1 MLNAIDTKNLN
12 DVKNRF
18 LPLPRSAAE
27 GLEHEPQITD
37 FEIIKELGV
46 GSFGQ
51 VYLAKHKKTKAV
63 YAIKSIDKTDDQ
75 NLEEKANFSREVEI
89 MYKLHHPNIVKL
101 YGHFEDSK
109 YCYFIMQYIP
119 KRSVYE
125 IIPKP
130 GKKPNFQLIASVMKD
145 LISAVYYLHNMKPI
159 IIHRDIKPE
168 NVLLDENSRAYLTD
182 FGWSNY
188 IQSFKR
194 RTTVCGTPLYLPPEM
209 VNETSH
215 DEKADIWCI
224 GVLLFELS
232 TGRVP
237 FDGRDLE
244 TVKANILRLNITWPR
259 EIDPEV
265 KDLISQILRL
275 NPKSRLSIEEI
286 LSHSFFS
293 KYFPNAVNELIKPDH
308 QQNKIFIVSQ
318 DDPKTWGEIKKKPTI
333 STSTSSGCGNTN
345 SNINTNSTTTI
356 NNNPHSNTNSNSN
369 NKTNNFTKIN
379 VRRNNTRTN
388 SNSNLNANV
397 NINVNVNANA
407 PKNFQRTKTF
417 LVPKT
422 EIDLTSH
429 ERRNSHNKRS
439 SGRGNIT
446 TNANTNTKNFHSHN
460 NSLNKSNRNSNA
472 HKSFNTNTNNYRY
485 TVRYNL
491 RDNHSKNTTN
501 TTSNNNNNSFRNS
514 NNTYSS
520 NTTNYTNSSNNRG
533 SFINNLGGYSNNN
546 YSSNTTNKGNAGTI
560 KKTSTYSSNTFSKVN
575 RMSYRN
581 SNSKKYANNNNNAT
595 DKNRMSFKHNN
606 HTNYNSNTINN
617 NRSAYNPFL
626 SNQFIQ

>member
-130 GKKPNFQLIASVMKD
+130 GKKPNLQLIASVMKD

-308 QQNKIFIVSQ
+308 QQNRIFIVSQ

-397 NINVNVNANA
+397 NVNANA

-439 SGRGNIT
+439 SGRGNIS

-546 YSSNTTNKGNAGTI
+546 YSSSTTNKGNAGTI
-560 KKTSTYSSNTFSKVN
+560 KKSSTYSSNTFSKVN

>member
-1 MLNAIDTKNLN
+1 MLNAIDTKFLN

-18 LPLPRSAAE
+18 LPLPRSASE

-51 VYLAKHKKTKAV
+51 VYLAKHKKTKAI

-101 YGHFEDSK
+101 YGHFEDSN

-188 IQSFKR
+188 VQSFKR

-237 FDGRDLE
+237 FEGRDLE

-286 LSHSFFS
+286 LSHSFFT

-333 STSTSSGCGNTN
+333 STSSSSGGGNTN
-345 SNINTNSTTTI
+345 FNINANTSTSTHI
-356 NNNPHSNTNSNSN
+356 NSNTNYN
-369 NKTNNFTKIN
+369 NNISANNFTKIN
-379 VRRNNTRTN
+379 VRNNNTRTN
-388 SNSNLNANV
+388 ANSNVSSNV
-397 NINVNVNANA
+397 HR
-407 PKNFQRTKTF
+407 NFHRTKTIF
-417 LVPKT
+417 VPKT

-429 ERRNSHNKRS
+429 ERENNHNRRS
-439 SGRGNIT
+439 SGRGIT
-446 TNANTNTKNFHSHN
+446 KVVHSHN

-472 HKSFNTNTNNYRY
+472 HKSFNTNTNNFRY
-485 TVRYNL
+485 SVKYNL
-491 RDNHSKNTTN
+491 RDNHSKNIPTTN
-501 TTSNNNNNSFRNS
+501 NYSNSFRNS
-514 NNTYSS
+514 NNTFSS

-533 SFINNLGGYSNNN
+533 SFINNNVGYSNIN
-546 YSSNTTNKGNAGTI
+546 YSSNTLSKGNAGTI
-560 KKTSTYSSNTFSKVN
+560 KKTSTYSNNTFSKVN

-581 SNSKKYANNNNNAT
+581 SNSKKNTNNNNSNAT
-595 DKNRMSFKHNN
+595 DRNRMSFKHNN

-626 SNQFIQ
+626 SNQYIQ

>member
-130 GKKPNFQLIASVMKD
+130 GKKPNLQLIASVMKD

-308 QQNKIFIVSQ
+308 QQNRIFIVSQ

-397 NINVNVNANA
+397 NVNANA

-446 TNANTNTKNFHSHN
+446 TNTNTNTKNFHSHN

-514 NNTYSS
+514 NKTYSS

-546 YSSNTTNKGNAGTI
+546 YSSSTTNKGNAGTI

>member
-130 GKKPNFQLIASVMKD
+130 GKKPNLQLIASVMKD

-308 QQNKIFIVSQ
+308 QQNRIFIVSQ

-388 SNSNLNANV
+388 SNSNLNA
-397 NINVNVNANA
+397 NVNVNANA

-546 YSSNTTNKGNAGTI
+546 YSSSTTNKGNAGTI

>member
-1 MLNAIDTKNLN
+1 MLNAIDTKFLN

-18 LPLPRSAAE
+18 LPLPRSASE

-37 FEIIKELGV
+37 FEVIKELGV

-51 VYLAKHKKTKAV
+51 VHLVKHKKTKAI
-63 YAIKSIDKTDDQ
+63 YALKSIDKTDDQ

-101 YGHFEDSK
+101 YGHFEDSN

-125 IIPKP
+125 IIPKA
-130 GKKPNFQLIASVMKD
+130 GKKPNLQLVASVMKD
-145 LISAVYYLHNMKPI
+145 LISAVYYLHNMKPV

-168 NVLLDENSRAYLTD
+168 NILLDENSRAYLTD

-215 DEKADIWCI
+215 DENADIWCI

-244 TVKANILRLNITWPR
+244 TVKANILRLNIAWPR

-286 LSHSFFS
+286 LSHSFFT
-293 KYFPNAVNELIKPDH
+293 KYFPNAVNELIKPDN
-308 QQNKIFIVSQ
+308 QQNKIFVVSQ
-318 DDPKTWGEIKKKPTI
+318 DDPKTWGEFKKKPPV
-333 STSTSSGCGNTN
+333 STSSFSTGGNA
-345 SNINTNSTTTI
+345 
-356 NNNPHSNTNSNSN
+356 NSNSN
-369 NKTNNFTKIN
+369 SNANTNNNSNANNYTKIN
-379 VRRNNTRTN
+379 VRSNNTRISAN
-388 SNSNLNANV
+388 PNA
-397 NINVNVNANA
+397 NANA
-407 PKNFQRTKTF
+407 PKNYQRTKTF

-429 ERRNSHNKRS
+429 ERGNSNNIRS
-439 SGRGNIT
+439 SGRGGNKT
-446 TNANTNTKNFHSHN
+446 VHSHN
-460 NSLNKSNRNSNA
+460 NSINQKDRRISA
-472 HKSFNTNTNNYRY
+472 TKSFNSNTNNYRFS
-485 TVRYNL
+485 VKSNIH
-491 RDNHSKNTTN
+491 DNHSKNTTTGIN
-501 TTSNNNNNSFRNS
+501 YNNSFRNS

-520 NTTNYTNSSNNRG
+520 NTTSHTNSSNNRG
-533 SFINNLGGYSNNN
+533 SFKTNLVGNTSNN
-546 YSSNTTNKGNAGTI
+546 YSSSTTNKGTI
-560 KKTSTYSSNTFSKVN
+560 KKTSTINYSSNTFSKIN

-581 SNSKKYANNNNNAT
+581 SNAKKYANNNNNAAN
-595 DKNRMSFKHNN
+595 KNRMSFKPNN

-617 NRSAYNPFL
+617 NSSAYNPFM
-626 SNQFIQ
+626 SNQYIQ

>member
-1 MLNAIDTKNLN
+1 MLNAIDTKFLN

-18 LPLPRSAAE
+18 LPLPRSASE

-51 VYLAKHKKTKAV
+51 VYLAKHKKTKAI

-101 YGHFEDSK
+101 YGHFEDSN

-125 IIPKP
+125 IIPKA
-130 GKKPNFQLIASVMKD
+130 GKKPNLQLIASVMKD
-145 LISAVYYLHNMKPI
+145 LVSAVYYLHNMKPI

-168 NVLLDENSRAYLTD
+168 NILLDENSRAYLTD

-188 IQSFKR
+188 VQSFKR

-244 TVKANILRLNITWPR
+244 TVKANILRLNISWPR

-286 LSHSFFS
+286 LSHSFFT

-308 QQNKIFIVSQ
+308 QQNKIFVVSQ
-318 DDPKTWGEIKKKPTI
+318 DDPKTWGEIKKKPTV
-333 STSTSSGCGNTN
+333 STSSSSGAGNINSNNNASISTNTNVNTNTN
-345 SNINTNSTTTI
+345 SNNYTKINARS
-356 NNNPHSNTNSNSN
+356 SNTRINSISNSN
-369 NKTNNFTKIN
+369 ANPNANTNA
-379 VRRNNTRTN
+379 N
-388 SNSNLNANV
+388 SNIPRNY
-397 NINVNVNANA
+397 
-407 PKNFQRTKTF
+407 QRTKAF

-422 EIDLTSH
+422 EIDLTSN
-429 ERRNSHNKRS
+429 ERGNSHNRRS
-439 SGRGNIT
+439 SGRGS
-446 TNANTNTKNFHSHN
+446 NTKMIHSHN
-460 NSLNKSNRNSNA
+460 NSLNKSNRASNA

-485 TVRYNL
+485 SVKYNL
-491 RDNHSKNTTN
+491 RDNHSKNTT
-501 TTSNNNNNSFRNS
+501 TNNNNSFRNS
-514 NNTYSS
+514 NTTYNS

-533 SFINNLGGYSNNN
+533 SFKTNLVGYTNNN
-546 YSSNTTNKGNAGTI
+546 YSTSTTSKGNPGSI

-581 SNSKKYANNNNNAT
+581 SNSKKYANNNSNAT
-595 DKNRMSFKHNN
+595 DKNRMSFRHNN

-626 SNQFIQ
+626 SNQYIQ

>member
-308 QQNKIFIVSQ
+308 QQNRIFIVSQ

-388 SNSNLNANV
+388 SNSNLNA
-397 NINVNVNANA
+397 NVNVNANA

-533 SFINNLGGYSNNN
+533 SFTNNLGGYSNNN
-546 YSSNTTNKGNAGTI
+546 YSSSTTNKGNAGTI

-617 NRSAYNPFL
+617 NRSSYNPFL

>member
-1 MLNAIDTKNLN
+1 
-12 DVKNRF
+12 
-18 LPLPRSAAE
+18 
-27 GLEHEPQITD
+27 
-37 FEIIKELGV
+37 
-46 GSFGQ
+46 
-51 VYLAKHKKTKAV
+51 
-63 YAIKSIDKTDDQ
+63 
-75 NLEEKANFSREVEI
+75 
-89 MYKLHHPNIVKL
+89 
-101 YGHFEDSK
+101 
-109 YCYFIMQYIP
+109 MQYIP

-130 GKKPNFQLIASVMKD
+130 GKKPNLQLIASVMKD

-188 IQSFKR
+188 VQSFKR

-237 FDGRDLE
+237 FEGRDLE

-286 LSHSFFS
+286 LSHSFFT

-333 STSTSSGCGNTN
+333 STSSSSGGGNTN
-345 SNINTNSTTTI
+345 FNINANTNASTHI
-356 NNNPHSNTNSNSN
+356 NSNTNYN
-369 NKTNNFTKIN
+369 NNISANNFTKIN
-379 VRRNNTRTN
+379 VRNNNTRTN
-388 SNSNLNANV
+388 ANS
-397 NINVNVNANA
+397 NVNV
-407 PKNFQRTKTF
+407 PRNFHRTKTV

-429 ERRNSHNKRS
+429 ERENNHNRRS
-439 SGRGNIT
+439 SGRGIT
-446 TNANTNTKNFHSHN
+446 KVVHSHN

-472 HKSFNTNTNNYRY
+472 HKSFNTNNIRY
-485 TVRYNL
+485 SVKYNL
-491 RDNHSKNTTN
+491 RDNHSKNIPTTN
-501 TTSNNNNNSFRNS
+501 NYSNSFRNS
-514 NNTYSS
+514 NNTFSS
-520 NTTNYTNSSNNRG
+520 NTTNYTNNSNNRG
-533 SFINNLGGYSNNN
+533 SFINNNVGYSNIN
-546 YSSNTTNKGNAGTI
+546 YSSNTLSKGNAGTI
-560 KKTSTYSSNTFSKVN
+560 KKTSTYSNNTFSKVN

-581 SNSKKYANNNNNAT
+581 SNSKKNTNNNNSNVT
-595 DKNRMSFKHNN
+595 DRNRMSFKHNN

-626 SNQFIQ
+626 SNQYIQ

>member
-130 GKKPNFQLIASVMKD
+130 GKKPNLQLIASVMKD

-308 QQNKIFIVSQ
+308 QQNRIFIVSQ

-356 NNNPHSNTNSNSN
+356 NNNPHSNTNSNNN

-388 SNSNLNANV
+388 SNSNLNA
-397 NINVNVNANA
+397 NVNVNANA

>member
-130 GKKPNFQLIASVMKD
+130 GKKPNLQLIASVMKD

-308 QQNKIFIVSQ
+308 QQNRIFIVSQ

-397 NINVNVNANA
+397 NINANA
-407 PKNFQRTKTF
+407 PRNFQRTKTF

-439 SGRGNIT
+439 SGRGNIS

-546 YSSNTTNKGNAGTI
+546 YSSSTTNKGNAGTI

>member
-1 MLNAIDTKNLN
+1 MLNAIDTKFLN

-37 FEIIKELGV
+37 FEIMKELGV

-51 VYLAKHKKTKAV
+51 VFLAKHKKTKAI

-125 IIPKP
+125 IIPKS
-130 GKKPNFQLIASVMKD
+130 GKKPNLQLIASVMKD

-215 DEKADIWCI
+215 DENADIWCI

-244 TVKANILRLNITWPR
+244 TVKANILRLNIAWPR

-286 LSHSFFS
+286 LSHSFFT

-308 QQNKIFIVSQ
+308 QQNRIFVVSQ
-318 DDPKTWGEIKKKPTI
+318 DDPKAWGEIKKKPPV
-333 STSTSSGCGNTN
+333 STSTSSAGGNINSYTN
-345 SNINTNSTTTI
+345 ASTNINTNVSTTI
-356 NNNPHSNTNSNSN
+356 NNNTNTNSNSN
-369 NKTNNFTKIN
+369 SNTNTNSNTSNFTKIN
-379 VRRNNTRTN
+379 VRSNITRTN
-388 SNSNLNANV
+388 TSS
-397 NINVNVNANA
+397 NVNANA
-407 PKNFQRTKTF
+407 TKNYQRTKTF

-429 ERRNSHNKRS
+429 ERGNSHNKRS
-439 SGRGNIT
+439 SGRGNT
-446 TNANTNTKNFHSHN
+446 NTNNKMIHSHN
-460 NSLNKSNRNSNA
+460 NSLNRSNRASNA

-485 TVRYNL
+485 SVKYNL
-491 RDNHSKNTTN
+491 RDNQSKNTA
-501 TTSNNNNNSFRNS
+501 TTSNYNNSFRNS

-533 SFINNLGGYSNNN
+533 SFKTNLGGYSNNN
-546 YSSNTTNKGNAGTI
+546 YSSSTTSKGNVGAI
-560 KKTSTYSSNTFSKVN
+560 KKTSTYSSNTFSKIN

-581 SNSKKYANNNNNAT
+581 SNSKKYANNNNNAN

-626 SNQFIQ
+626 SNQYI

>member
-1 MLNAIDTKNLN
+1 MLNAIDTKFLN

-18 LPLPRSAAE
+18 LPLPRSASE
-27 GLEHEPQITD
+27 GLEHEPQIKD
-37 FEIIKELGV
+37 FELMKELGV

-51 VYLAKHKKTKAV
+51 VYLAKHKKTKAI

-125 IIPKP
+125 IIPKA
-130 GKKPNFQLIASVMKD
+130 GKKPNLQLVASVMKD

-168 NVLLDENSRAYLTD
+168 NILLDENSRAYLTD

-188 IQSFKR
+188 VQSFKR

-237 FDGRDLE
+237 FEGRDLE
-244 TVKANILRLNITWPR
+244 SVKANILRLNITWPR

-286 LSHSFFS
+286 LSHSFFT

-308 QQNKIFIVSQ
+308 QQNKIFVVSQ
-318 DDPKTWGEIKKKPTI
+318 DDPKTWGEIKKKPPV
-333 STSTSSGCGNTN
+333 STSTYSAGGNTN
-345 SNINTNSTTTI
+345 SNTNTAANI
-356 NNNPHSNTNSNSN
+356 NNNTHTNTNN
-369 NKTNNFTKIN
+369 NTNPYNFTKIN
-379 VRRNNTRTN
+379 VRSNNTRTN
-388 SNSNLNANV
+388 A
-397 NINVNVNANA
+397 NVNANA
-407 PKNFQRTKTF
+407 PKNYQRTKAI

-429 ERRNSHNKRS
+429 ERGNSHNKRS
-439 SGRGNIT
+439 SGREN
-446 TNANTNTKNFHSHN
+446 NTKMFHSHN
-460 NSLNKSNRNSNA
+460 NSINKSNRNSNA
-472 HKSFNTNTNNYRY
+472 HKSFNTNANNYRY
-485 TVRYNL
+485 SVKSNL
-491 RDNHSKNTTN
+491 RDNHSKNTT
-501 TTSNNNNNSFRNS
+501 TTNNYNNSFRNS

-533 SFINNLGGYSNNN
+533 SFKTNVGYSNSN
-546 YSSNTTNKGNAGTI
+546 YNSNTVNKGNAGTI
-560 KKTSTYSSNTFSKVN
+560 KKTSTYSSNTFSKIT
-575 RMSYRN
+575 RMSYRK
-581 SNSKKYANNNNNAT
+581 SNSKKYANNTNNAN
-595 DKNRMSFKHNN
+595 DKNRMSFKTNN

-626 SNQFIQ
+626 SNQYIQ

>member
-1 MLNAIDTKNLN
+1 MLNAIDTKFLN

-37 FEIIKELGV
+37 FEIMKELGV

-51 VYLAKHKKTKAV
+51 VYLAKHKKTKAI

-125 IIPKP
+125 IIPKS
-130 GKKPNFQLIASVMKD
+130 GKKPNLQLIASVMKD
-145 LISAVYYLHNMKPI
+145 LVSAVYYLHNMKPI

-215 DEKADIWCI
+215 DENADIWCI

-244 TVKANILRLNITWPR
+244 TVKANILRLNIAWPR

-286 LSHSFFS
+286 LSHSFFT

-308 QQNKIFIVSQ
+308 QQNRIFVVSQ
-318 DDPKTWGEIKKKPTI
+318 DDPKAWGEIKKKPPV
-333 STSTSSGCGNTN
+333 STSTSSAGGNINSNTN
-345 SNINTNSTTTI
+345 ASTNINTNVSTTI
-356 NNNPHSNTNSNSN
+356 NNNTNTNSNSN
-369 NKTNNFTKIN
+369 SNTNTNTNTNTNSNTSNFTKIN
-379 VRRNNTRTN
+379 VRSNITRTN
-388 SNSNLNANV
+388 TSS
-397 NINVNVNANA
+397 NVNANA
-407 PKNFQRTKTF
+407 TKNYQRTKTF

-429 ERRNSHNKRS
+429 ERGNSHNKRS
-439 SGRGNIT
+439 SGRGNT
-446 TNANTNTKNFHSHN
+446 NTNNKMIHSHN
-460 NSLNKSNRNSNA
+460 NSLNRSNRASNA

-485 TVRYNL
+485 SVKYNL
-491 RDNHSKNTTN
+491 RDNHSKNTA
-501 TTSNNNNNSFRNS
+501 TTSNYNNSFRNS

-533 SFINNLGGYSNNN
+533 SFKTNLGGYSNNN
-546 YSSNTTNKGNAGTI
+546 YSSSTTNKGNVGTI
-560 KKTSTYSSNTFSKVN
+560 KKTSTYSSNTFSKIN

-581 SNSKKYANNNNNAT
+581 SNSKKYANNNNNAN

-626 SNQFIQ
+626 SNQYI

>member
-130 GKKPNFQLIASVMKD
+130 GKKPNLQLIASVMKD

-308 QQNKIFIVSQ
+308 QQNRIFIVSQ

-333 STSTSSGCGNTN
+333 STSTSSACGNTN

-397 NINVNVNANA
+397 NVNANA

-446 TNANTNTKNFHSHN
+446 TNTNTNTKNFHSHN

-546 YSSNTTNKGNAGTI
+546 YSSSTTNKGNAGTI

>member
-130 GKKPNFQLIASVMKD
+130 GKKPNLQLIASVMKD

-308 QQNKIFIVSQ
+308 QQNRIFIVSQ

-379 VRRNNTRTN
+379 VR
-388 SNSNLNANV
+388 S
-397 NINVNVNANA
+397 
-407 PKNFQRTKTF
+407 KCKC
-417 LVPKT
+417 KC
-422 EIDLTSH
+422 
-429 ERRNSHNKRS
+429 KRS
-439 SGRGNIT
+439 
-446 TNANTNTKNFHSHN
+446 
-460 NSLNKSNRNSNA
+460 
-472 HKSFNTNTNNYRY
+472 
-485 TVRYNL
+485 
-491 RDNHSKNTTN
+491 
-501 TTSNNNNNSFRNS
+501 
-514 NNTYSS
+514 
-520 NTTNYTNSSNNRG
+520 
-533 SFINNLGGYSNNN
+533 
-546 YSSNTTNKGNAGTI
+546 
-560 KKTSTYSSNTFSKVN
+560 
-575 RMSYRN
+575 
-581 SNSKKYANNNNNAT
+581 
-595 DKNRMSFKHNN
+595 
-606 HTNYNSNTINN
+606 
-617 NRSAYNPFL
+617 
-626 SNQFIQ
+626 

>member
-130 GKKPNFQLIASVMKD
+130 GKKPNLQLIASVMKD

-308 QQNKIFIVSQ
+308 QQNRIFIVSQ

-397 NINVNVNANA
+397 NINANA
-407 PKNFQRTKTF
+407 PRNFQRTKTF

-446 TNANTNTKNFHSHN
+446 TNTNTNTKNFHSHN

-546 YSSNTTNKGNAGTI
+546 YSSSTTNKGNAGTI